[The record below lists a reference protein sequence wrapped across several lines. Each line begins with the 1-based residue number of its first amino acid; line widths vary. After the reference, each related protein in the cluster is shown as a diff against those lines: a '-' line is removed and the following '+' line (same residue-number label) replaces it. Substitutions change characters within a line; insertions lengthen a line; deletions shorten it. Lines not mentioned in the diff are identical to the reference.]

1 MPEKDTLPE
10 PDPIDDLTAQEVM
23 DLVFS
28 YLEMRD
34 KEEIEDDDLYAR
46 LHTLIESNMQ
56 LLLCQRLQDCILMTL
71 TWCSI

>member
-1 MPEKDTLPE
+1 MRRKDRDGDVTFRVPNKVLDYLKKDTLPE

-34 KEEIEDDDLYAR
+34 KEEIEDDDLYA
-46 LHTLIESNMQ
+46 LAYA
-56 LLLCQRLQDCILMTL
+56 D
-71 TWCSI
+71 